1 MDQTIA
7 LYSLPAILLVVII
20 SKLLIS
26 SKNKRHDQTSLPPSP
41 PSLPFIGHLHLLKEP
56 IHRTLQTL
64 SQQYGPI
71 YLLSMGVRKLVVVS
85 SPSLAEECF
94 NKNDVVL
101 ANRPNMVAGRILNYN
116 YTTVGAAPYGPLWR
130 NLRRLTAVELLSTAR
145 LNSSLALRHDE
156 VRHLVRGLF
165 DKVSGAGSGYG
176 EVVEMKSRLSGL
188 SLNIVMRMVAGKRYF
203 GSASA
208 EEGGGG
214 EGFQE
219 VISEVFELS
228 GASNPGDFLPVL
240 RWIGYG
246 GMEKRMWRV
255 LAKFDAVFQGL
266 IDERR
271 KDKSAEQKT
280 MIDTFLD
287 LQKSDPQTYSDDI
300 IKGQVMVSATAYS
313 LCTMI
318 TAGTDTSAT
327 TIEWAMSLLLNHP
340 NILTKARAELDD
352 VVGNNRLVEESDYAK
367 LPYLQNIINE
377 TLRLYPAAPLLVP
390 HYSSEDCTIGGYH
403 IPKGTMLM
411 ANAWAIQR
419 DPSVWDEPTT
429 FRPERH
435 EGKEADAYKLL
446 PFGMGRRSCPGTGL
460 ANRVVSLALGA
471 LIQCF
476 EWTRVG
482 EGLID
487 MSEGKGLTMPKVEPL
502 VALCKARECMKDV
515 LVTA

>member
-7 LYSLPAILLVVII
+7 LYFLPTILLVVII

-41 PSLPFIGHLHLLKEP
+41 PSLPVIGHLHLLKEP

-130 NLRRLTAVELLSTAR
+130 NLRRLTSVELLSTAR

-156 VRHLVRGLF
+156 VRHLVRDLF
-165 DKVSGAGSGYG
+165 DKVSGSGFG

-203 GSASA
+203 GSVAA
-208 EEGGGG
+208 EEEGGG

-246 GMEKRMWRV
+246 GMEKRMWKV

-300 IKGQVMVSATAYS
+300 IKGQVM
-313 LCTMI
+313 TMI

-340 NILTKARAELDD
+340 NILNKARAELDV

-460 ANRVVSLALGA
+460 ANRVVSLALGG

-515 LVTA
+515 LLTV

>member
-145 LNSSLALRHDE
+145 LN
-156 VRHLVRGLF
+156 
-165 DKVSGAGSGYG
+165 
-176 EVVEMKSRLSGL
+176 
-188 SLNIVMRMVAGKRYF
+188 IVMRMVAGKRYF

-300 IKGQVMVSATAYS
+300 IKGQVM
-313 LCTMI
+313 TMI

>member
-1 MDQTIA
+1 
-7 LYSLPAILLVVII
+7 
-20 SKLLIS
+20 
-26 SKNKRHDQTSLPPSP
+26 
-41 PSLPFIGHLHLLKEP
+41 
-56 IHRTLQTL
+56 
-64 SQQYGPI
+64 
-71 YLLSMGVRKLVVVS
+71 MGVRKLVVVS

-156 VRHLVRGLF
+156 VRHLV
-165 DKVSGAGSGYG
+165 SGAGSGYG

-246 GMEKRMWRV
+246 GMEKRM
-255 LAKFDAVFQGL
+255 
-266 IDERR
+266 
-271 KDKSAEQKT
+271 
-280 MIDTFLD
+280 
-287 LQKSDPQTYSDDI
+287 
-300 IKGQVMVSATAYS
+300 
-313 LCTMI
+313 TMI

-435 EGKEADAYKLL
+435 EGKEA
-446 PFGMGRRSCPGTGL
+446 GL

>member
-165 DKVSGAGSGYG
+165 DKVS

-300 IKGQVMVSATAYS
+300 IKGQVM
-313 LCTMI
+313 TMI

-352 VVGNNRLVEESDYAK
+352 VVGNNRLVE
-367 LPYLQNIINE
+367 
-377 TLRLYPAAPLLVP
+377 AAPLLVP